1 MLGKVL
7 AGLIGLC
14 IGLVF
19 VFGFFAILGNVSP
32 SEIVALS
39 VAAACLV
46 VLIAVHTIW
55 VRRRLDAADPEVM
68 APVNKLR
75 ERRGF

>member
-1 MLGKVL
+1 MLGKIL

-19 VFGFFAILGNVSP
+19 VFGFFALLGSVSP
-32 SEIVALS
+32 GEVVALS
-39 VAAACLV
+39 IAAVCLV
-46 VLIAVHTIW
+46 VLIAVHSIM